1 MYIGKLDGIV
11 DKYNNTHPITIKINP
26 TGANSSTYIGF
37 NVENN
42 DENSKCK
49 DDDHGRIS
57 K

>member
-42 DENSKCK
+42 DEDSKCK